1 MESEEARLAALRGLR
16 EPGCCW
22 RTPPQSAAATAAAAQ
37 RREPQLV
44 DVHGLGR
51 RDRAPAVRE
60 QHDRRVRAGIRHD
73 EGQGLPGPATV
84 VTASFSVVAGPPEPP
99 SNLSRKFV
107 PTAGEYTRIVTV
119 LSVAVSTTEPPRPVM
134 VVPK

>member
-1 MESEEARLAALRGLR
+1 MYIVVS
-16 EPGCCW
+16 
-22 RTPPQSAAATAAAAQ
+22 AATALLPCGKTTTVVYVPASGMTKV
-37 RREPQLV
+37 RV
-44 DVHGLGR
+44 SHC
-51 RDRAPAVRE
+51 PAV
-60 QHDRRVRAGIRHD
+60 
-73 EGQGLPGPATV
+73 V
-84 VTASFSVVAGPPEPP
+84 VTASFSVVAGPPVPP